1 MNKIWADFLCGA
13 LAVALFP
20 VCAEAQ
26 SGDQALGQASAQ
38 LVRMISAEPQ
48 AELAFGAI
56 VADQFNGGAVEVSA
70 AGGSTSYTGSVR
82 PACGDTSECSP
93 HPAHF
98 TVAGE
103 PGHGYTI
110 TLPITV
116 NATGIRSG
124 QSLEV
129 KGLASSSASRPDQEG
144 SGQLDGA
151 GSDEFYVGG
160 DLTVPPGSPADFYS
174 AHLPV
179 LVAYE

>member
-1 MNKIWADFLCGA
+1 
-13 LAVALFP
+13 
-20 VCAEAQ
+20 
-26 SGDQALGQASAQ
+26 
-38 LVRMISAEPQ
+38 MISAEPQ

-56 VADQFNGGAVEVSA
+56 VVDRFNGGSVVVFA
-70 AGGSTSYTGSVR
+70 AGAGTSYTGSVR
-82 PACGDTSECSP
+82 PACGETSGCSP

-98 TVAGE
+98 TVTGE

-116 NATGIRSG
+116 TATGSRSG

-129 KGLASSSASRPDQEG
+129 KDLASSSASRPDQEG

-151 GSDEFYVGG
+151 GSDEFFVGG
-160 DLTVPPGSPADFYS
+160 ELTVPPGSPADFYS